1 MNRNQLNIKFNKKKK
16 LLNNI
21 GFMQGRLVDTER
33 KKRIQYFPAK
43 NWAKEIRLARTH
55 NFNLMEWTID
65 KENILLNPLYN
76 KKLFKKFIKTKKKYK
91 IRISSVTCDFF
102 MQDPFYK
109 LKAKRKKNAIT
120 NLENIIKNGKKLKI
134 NLFVI
139 PLVDNSSITSH
150 SQMNEVVNFFNN
162 KQFVKKLGNNCKVVF
177 ETDFN
182 PKKNLNFIKKF
193 NKKNF
198 GINYDTGNSAAY
210 GYKFKEEKI
219 FFNRVYNIHIK
230 DRPRN
235 GSTIR
240 LGQGDFDF
248 ANFFNYIKK
257 INYKGNLIM
266 QTARSPRKR
275 HIEEILINREFI
287 KKFL

>member
-1 MNRNQLNIKFNKKKK
+1 MNKNQLNIKFNKKKR
-16 LLNNI
+16 LIDNI

-43 NWAKEIRLARTH
+43 NWQKEIRLARK
-55 NFNLMEWTID
+55 NNLNLMEWTID

-76 KKLFKKFIKTKKKYK
+76 EKLFKKFIKIKKKYK

-109 LKAKRKKNAIT
+109 LKGKRKKNSIT
-120 NLENIIKNGKKLKI
+120 NLKKIIENGKKLKI
-134 NLFVI
+134 SLFVI
-139 PLVDNSSITSH
+139 PLVDNSSITSQ
-150 SQMNEVVNFFNN
+150 SQFKEVINFFND
-162 KQFVKKLGNNCKVVF
+162 KYFKKKLGIHCKIVF

-182 PKKNLNFIKKF
+182 PRKNFNFINQF

-210 GYKFKEEKI
+210 GYKFNDEKV

-230 DRPRN
+230 DRPKN
-235 GSTIR
+235 GRTIR
-240 LGQGDFDF
+240 LGQGDFNF
-248 ANFFNYIKK
+248 VNFFRYIKK
-257 INYKGNLIM
+257 INYRGNLIM

-275 HIEEILINREFI
+275 HIEEILIN
-287 KKFL
+287 KKFIEKFL

>member
-1 MNRNQLNIKFNKKKK
+1 MNKNQLNIKFNKKKR
-16 LLNNI
+16 LIDSI

-43 NWAKEIRLARTH
+43 NWQKEIRLARK
-55 NFNLMEWTID
+55 NNLNLMEWTID

-76 KKLFKKFIKTKKKYK
+76 EKLFKKFIKIKKKYK

-109 LKAKRKKNAIT
+109 LKGKRKKNAIT
-120 NLENIIKNGKKLKI
+120 NLKKIIVNGKKLKI
-134 NLFVI
+134 SLFVI
-139 PLVDNSSITSH
+139 PLVDNSSITSQ
-150 SQMNEVVNFFNN
+150 SQLKEVVNFFND
-162 KQFVKKLGNNCKVVF
+162 KYFKKKLGINCKVVF

-182 PKKNLNFIKKF
+182 PRKNFNFINQF

-210 GYKFKEEKI
+210 GYKFNDEKI

-230 DRPRN
+230 DRPKN
-235 GSTIR
+235 GRTIR
-240 LGQGDFDF
+240 LGQGDFNF
-248 ANFFNYIKK
+248 VNFFRYIKK

-275 HIEEILINREFI
+275 HIEEILIN
-287 KKFL
+287 KKFIEKFL